1 MVSDS
6 GMSILAAATAIP
18 PNLIEIEF
26 PSRPRSLHPV
36 SEHLDRSLSIPP
48 ARRAGTDH
56 RLPRQIM

>member
-1 MVSDS
+1 
-6 GMSILAAATAIP
+6 MSILAAATAIP

>member
-18 PNLIEIEF
+18 PDLIEIEF
-26 PSRPRSLHPV
+26 PSLPSSLHPM
-36 SEHLDRSLSIPP
+36 SEHLDRSLSLPP

-56 RLPRQIM
+56 RPPRQII